1 MDKNTF
7 LDKIK
12 EIGSCEDDVNRRT
25 MLTNLSD
32 EVSKVFDNNELLN
45 TTINSLNDS
54 LTKANKD
61 LEDTQKANMQL
72 WLKVGEQK
80 QDSQV
85 QENATGIPK
94 QPEKTYKDYDELAKG
109 FMK

>member
-80 QDSQV
+80 EDSQV

-94 QPEKTYKDYDELAKG
+94 QPEKTYKSYDELSKG
-109 FMK
+109 FIK